1 MEIYP
6 LVHFRYEMPSSY
18 TTATT
23 SAQSWHGLI
32 RDRMSEPKG
41 IRNPFSD
48 SVFVHPTATEPAQH
62 KEGAV

>member
-6 LVHFRYEMPSSY
+6 LVHFCYEMPSSY
-18 TTATT
+18 TT
-23 SAQSWHGLI
+23 SAQSAWHGMI

>member
-23 SAQSWHGLI
+23 SAQSAWHDTRQNERTK
-32 RDRMSEPKG
+32 RDSQS
-41 IRNPFSD
+41 FL
-48 SVFVHPTATEPAQH
+48 
-62 KEGAV
+62 